1 MFNKVIQILSKP
13 KKNNKEDIYS
23 KEVREQLLDEGA
35 LNIEED
41 GFMEGYGEEEFIDDH
56 EYDDDDDDDDDNDNN
71 HDDKYSWKSENN
83 YESGY

>member
-56 EYDDDDDDDDDNDNN
+56 EYDDDHDYSDDKQ
-71 HDDKYSWKSENN
+71 DDKYSWRNKND
-83 YESGY
+83 YESIY

>member
-1 MFNKVIQILSKP
+1 MFNKVIQILSQP

-23 KEVREQLLDEGA
+23 KEVRDQLLEEGA

-56 EYDDDDDDDDDNDNN
+56 EYDDEHDYSDDKQ
-71 HDDKYSWKSENN
+71 DDKYSWKNKNE

>member
-1 MFNKVIQILSKP
+1 MFNKIVHLLSQP

-56 EYDDDDDDDDDNDNN
+56 EYDDDDDNN

-83 YESGY
+83 YESSY